1 MDGAMATLIGM
12 QCEVL
17 HDPTV
22 DRTGNAA
29 FLCICSCRGLLVDGA
44 PALHDA
50 NAARWYTREAAALL
64 SEAVREEIRI
74 VIAEKR

>member
-1 MDGAMATLIGM
+1 MDGAAVLIGM

-22 DRTGNAA
+22 RTVNAA
-29 FLCICSCRGLLVDGA
+29 FLRICSCRGLLVDGA

-74 VIAEKR
+74 VVAEKR